1 MKFDDN
7 TMFEWQ
13 RYSQDSVG
21 GCGCMLHTA
30 AVGGHGMQH
39 EEAYALCHRSSE
51 ADFQRTESCISAPNL
66 LNNNYLFSEE

>member
-1 MKFDDN
+1 
-7 TMFEWQ
+7 
-13 RYSQDSVG
+13 
-21 GCGCMLHTA
+21 MLHTA

-39 EEAYALCHRSSE
+39 EEAYALCHWSSE